1 METNSQS
8 YIAKTISGLENVLA
22 AELNALGAS
31 EVKVINR
38 AVSFSGD
45 TKLMYTANLWLRTAL
60 RILEPVSTFRVNSN
74 DDLYNCISDYP
85 WESIIN
91 VEQTLAVDAFISNS
105 VFNNSQFVA
114 QKVKDAVVDRFRKK
128 FGKRPSVSIEN
139 PDLRI
144 NVHITQNNCNV
155 SLDTSGESLH
165 KRGYRKISGQAP
177 LSEVLA
183 AGLIL
188 LSGWDKKTTLV
199 DPMCGSG
206 TILTEAALIAENKAP
221 GIFRNNF
228 GFMNWKNFNTDLW
241 KEIFTDAKRQSSKSN
256 VKLFGYDISQ
266 RALEGAAQNA
276 VGTGLQENIK
286 LERTPF
292 EKLVPPVRPGTL
304 LFNPPYGERIQ
315 KDDIV
320 AFYKTIGDIMKQHF
334 SGFEAWLISSDMDAL
349 KHIGLK
355 PSAKY
360 KVFNGPLECR
370 FVKFNLYEGSKKRK
384 ENSEI

>member
-1 METNSQS
+1 LETNSQS

-320 AFYKTIGDIMKQHF
+320 AFYKTIGDIMKQRF

>member
-320 AFYKTIGDIMKQHF
+320 AFYKTIGDIMKQRF